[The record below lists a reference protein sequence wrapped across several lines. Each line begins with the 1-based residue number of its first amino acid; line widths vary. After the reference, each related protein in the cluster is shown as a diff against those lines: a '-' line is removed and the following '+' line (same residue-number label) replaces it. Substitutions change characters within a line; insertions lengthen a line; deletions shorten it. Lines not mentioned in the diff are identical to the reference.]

1 MLDYELP
8 NLLNMIAVQC
18 HHFVVLFLVSVTF
31 ETKERTKVAHSV
43 PSPHGVPFVYGI
55 EPCRNISQWHEPCC
69 VGSILV
75 QSIEILD
82 LGENAG
88 VIRGAAFIFHTI
100 HLAVNI
106 EISTLAED
114 ITGCIEM
121 PLKAISACPRSFSAT
136 PMTSFETGILEQ
148 F

>member
-8 NLLNMIAVQC
+8 NLLHMIAVQC
-18 HHFVVLFLVSVTF
+18 HHFVVSFLVSVAF
-31 ETKERTKVAHSV
+31 EIEERTKVAPSV
-43 PSPHGVPFVYGI
+43 SSPHRIPSVDTV
-55 EPCRNISQWHEPCC
+55 EPRRNVSQWHEPCC

-82 LGENAG
+82 LGENAV
-88 VIRGAAFIFHTI
+88 VITAFIHHTI

-106 EISTLAED
+106 EISALAED

-121 PLKAISACPRSFSAT
+121 PLKAISTCPSFSAA
-136 PMTSFETGILEQ
+136 PMTSFETRILE
-148 F
+148 